1 MCLNF
6 ERDPLHDLVPFVQF
20 KKHETNPWTNVKF
33 NKMQAKTTKS
43 NTLPYLFF
51 MFLNCKNGIKSRKV
65 SQPYINL
72 NNLLL
77 LHSYILNIYLC
88 TRAA

>member
-1 MCLNF
+1 MIWYHLYNLKNMKQTHG
-6 ERDPLHDLVPFVQF
+6 RMLSLI
-20 KKHETNPWTNVKF
+20 KL
-33 NKMQAKTTKS
+33 QAKTTKS

-77 LHSYILNIYLC
+77 LHSYILNIYSC

>member
-1 MCLNF
+1 MIWYHLYNLKNMKQTHG
-6 ERDPLHDLVPFVQF
+6 RMLSLI
-20 KKHETNPWTNVKF
+20 KL
-33 NKMQAKTTKS
+33 QAKTTKS